1 LRPQRRRRFSSDLA
15 ELSRTAA
22 GIANP
27 RYRWVVLAAGT
38 AAQAGF
44 SAVLIGLPVLG
55 PAIQDRY
62 DLSLSEVGIAFSSV
76 WIGPIATLLPWGL
89 LSDRIGERIVL
100 ASGLAGCGVVVA
112 AAGWAGSFWL
122 LVALLTIA
130 GALGASV
137 NAASGRAVMQWF
149 SADQRG
155 LALGVRQTAI
165 PLGGAVAALALPA
178 VNSAAG
184 LKTSFVFLG
193 ALCIV
198 CALFAAIAVR
208 EAARPGVTLGGEDVE
223 WTLRDRRLWI
233 LSAGSDLYLV
243 GQVALLSF
251 FVLFLH
257 DEHGLSDAAAAA
269 GLAVMQVGAIVT
281 RISAGRI
288 SDALGARIRPL
299 RWIGLASCAGVLL
312 TAVLTKAPITVVLP
326 VMVVAGAVS
335 MAWNGLSVTA
345 AAELA
350 GLARSGAAI
359 GFQQTT
365 LSVTGLIVPIAFAY
379 AVDSTSWEVGFALAA
394 IGPFLGW
401 CLLGLLP
408 ESAP

>member
-1 LRPQRRRRFSSDLA
+1 LA
-15 ELSRTAA
+15 KLSPTAA
-22 GIANP
+22 RIASP

-55 PAIQDRY
+55 PALQDRY
-62 DLSLSEVGIAFSSV
+62 DLSLSQVGVAFSSV

-89 LSDRIGERIVL
+89 LADRIGERIVL
-100 ASGLAGCGVVVA
+100 ASGLASCGVLVA

-122 LVALLTIA
+122 LVALLTVA

-149 SADQRG
+149 SAEQRG

-165 PLGGAVAALALPA
+165 PVGGAVAALALPA
-178 VNSAAG
+178 VNSAGG
-184 LKTSFVFLG
+184 LKASFVFLG
-193 ALCIV
+193 VICVA
-198 CALFAAIAVR
+198 CAVFAGIAVH
-208 EAARPGVTLGGEDVE
+208 EAVKSEAMLEAEAVE

-257 DEHGLSDAAAAA
+257 DQHGLSDAAAAA
-269 GLAVMQVGAIVT
+269 GLALMQVGAIVT

-288 SDALGARIRPL
+288 SDSLGARIRPL
-299 RWIGLASCAGVLL
+299 RWIGLASCAGVML
-312 TAVLTKAPITVVLP
+312 TAVLAEAPVGVVLP
-326 VMVVAGAVS
+326 VMVVAGAIS

-365 LSVTGLIVPIAFAY
+365 LSVTGLIIPVAFASM
-379 AVDSTSWEVGFALAA
+379 VDWTSWEAGFALAA

-401 CLLGLLP
+401 LLLGLLP

>member
-1 LRPQRRRRFSSDLA
+1 
-15 ELSRTAA
+15 
-22 GIANP
+22 
-27 RYRWVVLAAGT
+27 VLAAGT
-38 AAQAGF
+38 AAQTGF
-44 SAVLIGLPVLG
+44 SAVLVGLPVLG
-55 PAIQDRY
+55 PAMQDRY
-62 DLSLSEVGIAFSSV
+62 DLSLSAVGLAFSSV

-100 ASGLAGCGVVVA
+100 ASGLAGCGLVVA

-149 SADQRG
+149 GADQRG

-165 PLGGAVAALALPA
+165 PVGGAIAALVLPA

-184 LKTSFVFLG
+184 LKASFLFLG
-193 ALCIV
+193 ALCV
-198 CALFAAIAVR
+198 ACALFAGIAVR
-208 EAARPGVTLGGEDVE
+208 EAAKPKASLEAEYVE

-257 DEHGLSDAAAAA
+257 DQHGLTDAAAAA

-288 SDALGARIRPL
+288 SDTLGARIRPL

-312 TAVLTKAPITVVLP
+312 TAVLTKAPVAVLLP
-326 VMVVAGAVS
+326 VMVVAGAIS

-365 LSVTGLIVPIAFAY
+365 LSVTGLIVPIAFASV
-379 AVDSTSWEVGFALAA
+379 VDSTSWEAGFALAA
-394 IGPFLGW
+394 VGPFLGW
-401 CLLGLLP
+401 LLLGRLREVAL
-408 ESAP
+408 

>member
-1 LRPQRRRRFSSDLA
+1 M
-15 ELSRTAA
+15 
-22 GIANP
+22 
-27 RYRWVVLAAGT
+27 VLAAGT

-55 PAIQDRY
+55 PAMQDRY
-62 DLSLSEVGIAFSSV
+62 DLSLSAVGVAFSSV

-100 ASGLAGCGVVVA
+100 ASGLAGCGLVVA

-122 LVALLTIA
+122 LVGLLTVA

-155 LALGVRQTAI
+155 FALGVRQTAI
-165 PLGGAVAALALPA
+165 PVGGAIAALALPA
-178 VNSAAG
+178 VTSAFG
-184 LKTSFVFLG
+184 LKASFVFLG
-193 ALCIV
+193 AVCIG
-198 CALFAAIAVR
+198 CAVFAGIAVR
-208 EAARPGVTLGGEDVE
+208 EAARPEARLDAEDVD

-257 DEHGLSDAAAAA
+257 DQHGLSDAAAAA

-288 SDALGARIRPL
+288 SDSLGARIRPL
-299 RWIGLASCAGVLL
+299 RWIGLASSAGVLL
-312 TAVLTKAPITVVLP
+312 TAILTQAPVGVVLP
-326 VMVVAGAVS
+326 VMVVAGAIS

-365 LSVTGLIVPIAFAY
+365 LSVTGLIVPIAFASV
-379 AVDSTSWEVGFALAA
+379 VDSTSWEAGFALAA
-394 IGPFLGW
+394 VGPFVGW
-401 CLLGLLP
+401 LLLGRVRDLAL
-408 ESAP
+408 

>member
-1 LRPQRRRRFSSDLA
+1 MLGIGC
-15 ELSRTAA
+15 

-55 PAIQDRY
+55 PALQDRY
-62 DLSLSEVGIAFSSV
+62 DLSLSAVGVAFSSV

-100 ASGLAGCGVVVA
+100 ASGLAGCGVLVA
-112 AAGWAGSFWL
+112 VAGWAGSFWL
-122 LVALLTIA
+122 LVALLTMA

-165 PLGGAVAALALPA
+165 PIGGAVAALALPV

-184 LKTSFVFLG
+184 LKASFLFLG
-193 ALCIV
+193 AVCIG
-198 CALFAAIAVR
+198 CALFAGIAVR
-208 EAARPGVTLGGEDVE
+208 EAVRTEAALDADDVE
-223 WTLRDRRLWI
+223 WTLRDKRLWI

-257 DEHGLSDAAAAA
+257 DQHGLSDAAAAA

-281 RISAGRI
+281 RISAGQI

-299 RWIGLASCAGVLL
+299 RWIGLASSAGVLL
-312 TAVLTKAPITVVLP
+312 TAVLTNAPVAVVLP

-365 LSVTGLIVPIAFAY
+365 LSVTGLIVPVAFASV
-379 AVDSTSWEVGFALAA
+379 VDSTSWEAGFGLAA
-394 IGPFLGW
+394 VGPFLGW
-401 CLLGLLP
+401 LLLGRLREIAL
-408 ESAP
+408 

>member
-1 LRPQRRRRFSSDLA
+1 LTQ
-15 ELSRTAA
+15 LSRTEARPA
-22 GIANP
+22 SP

-38 AAQAGF
+38 AAQTGF
-44 SAVLIGLPVLG
+44 SAVLVGLPVLG
-55 PAIQDRY
+55 PALQDRY
-62 DLSLSEVGIAFSSV
+62 DLSLSAVGLAFSSV

-122 LVALLTIA
+122 LVGLLTIA

-165 PLGGAVAALALPA
+165 PVGGAIAALALPA
-178 VNSAAG
+178 VNSANG
-184 LKTSFVFLG
+184 LKASFLFLG
-193 ALCIV
+193 VLCIG
-198 CALFAAIAVR
+198 CALFAGIAVR
-208 EAARPGVTLGGEDVE
+208 EAVRPEAALEAEDVE

-243 GQVALLSF
+243 GQVAILSF

-257 DEHGLSDAAAAA
+257 DQHGLSDAAAAA

-281 RISAGRI
+281 RISSGRI
-288 SDALGARIRPL
+288 SDAIGARIRPL

-312 TAVLTKAPITVVLP
+312 TAILADAPVAVVLP
-326 VMVVAGAVS
+326 VMVVAGAIS

-365 LSVTGLIVPIAFAY
+365 LSVTGLIVPIAFASM
-379 AVDSTSWEVGFALAA
+379 VDWTSWEAGFALAA
-394 IGPFLGW
+394 VGPFLGW
-401 CLLGLLP
+401 LLLGRLR
-408 ESAP
+408 ESAL

>member
-1 LRPQRRRRFSSDLA
+1 
-15 ELSRTAA
+15 
-22 GIANP
+22 
-27 RYRWVVLAAGT
+27 VLAAGT

-44 SAVLIGLPVLG
+44 SAVLVGLPVLG
-55 PAIQDRY
+55 PAMQDRF
-62 DLSLSEVGIAFSSV
+62 DLSLSAVGLAFSSV

-100 ASGLAGCGVVVA
+100 TSGLAGCGLLVA

-165 PLGGAVAALALPA
+165 PVGGAIAALALPA
-178 VNSAAG
+178 VNSAGG
-184 LKTSFVFLG
+184 LKASFLFLG
-193 ALCIV
+193 AVCIA
-198 CALFAAIAVR
+198 CAAFAGIAVH
-208 EAARPGVTLGGEDVE
+208 EAARPAAALDADDVD

-257 DEHGLSDAAAAA
+257 DQHGLSDAAAAA

-288 SDALGARIRPL
+288 SDAIGARIRPL
-299 RWIGLASCAGVLL
+299 RWIGLASCAGVLSTAIL
-312 TAVLTKAPITVVLP
+312 TEAPVGVVLP
-326 VMVVAGAVS
+326 VMVVAGAIS

-365 LSVTGLIVPIAFAY
+365 LSVTGLLVPVAFASV
-379 AVDSTSWEVGFALAA
+379 VDSTSWEAGFALASA
-394 IGPFLGW
+394 GPFLGW
-401 CLLGLLP
+401 VLLGRLHD
-408 ESAP
+408 

>member
-1 LRPQRRRRFSSDLA
+1 
-15 ELSRTAA
+15 
-22 GIANP
+22 
-27 RYRWVVLAAGT
+27 VLAAGT
-38 AAQAGF
+38 AAQAAF

-55 PAIQDRY
+55 PAMQDRY
-62 DLSLSEVGIAFSSV
+62 DLSLSQVGVAFSSV

-89 LSDRIGERIVL
+89 LADRIGERIVL
-100 ASGLAGCGVVVA
+100 ASGLAGGGVVVA

-122 LVALLTIA
+122 LVVLLTVA

-149 SADQRG
+149 SAGQRG

-165 PLGGAVAALALPA
+165 PVGGAVAALTLPA
-178 VNSAAG
+178 VTSAAG
-184 LKTSFVFLG
+184 LKASFVFLG
-193 ALCIV
+193 AICIG
-198 CALFAAIAVR
+198 CATFAAVAVR
-208 EAARPGVTLGGEDVE
+208 EAVKSEATLEAEAVE

-288 SDALGARIRPL
+288 SDSLGARIRPL

-312 TAVLTKAPITVVLP
+312 TAVLTNAAVAVVLP
-326 VMVVAGAVS
+326 VMVVAGAIS

-365 LSVTGLIVPIAFAY
+365 LSVTGLIVPVAFASV
-379 AVDSTSWEVGFALAA
+379 VDSTSWEAGFALAA
-394 IGPFLGW
+394 VGPFLGW
-401 CLLGLLP
+401 LLLGLLP

>member
-1 LRPQRRRRFSSDLA
+1 M
-15 ELSRTAA
+15 
-22 GIANP
+22 
-27 RYRWVVLAAGT
+27 LAAGT
-38 AAQAGF
+38 AAQTGF
-44 SAVLIGLPVLG
+44 SAVLVGLPVLG
-55 PAIQDRY
+55 PAMQDRY
-62 DLSLSEVGIAFSSV
+62 DLSLSAVGVAFSSV

-100 ASGLAGCGVVVA
+100 ASGLAGCGVLVA

-165 PLGGAVAALALPA
+165 PVGGAIAALVLPA
-178 VNSAAG
+178 VNSSGG
-184 LKTSFVFLG
+184 LKASFVFLG
-193 ALCIV
+193 AVCIG
-198 CALFAAIAVR
+198 CAAFAGIAVR
-208 EAARPGVTLGGEDVE
+208 EAVRPEAALGAEDVD

-257 DEHGLSDAAAAA
+257 DQHGLSEAAAAA

-288 SDALGARIRPL
+288 SDSLGARIRPL

-312 TAVLTKAPITVVLP
+312 TAILGRAPVAVVLP
-326 VMVVAGAVS
+326 VMVVAGAIS

-365 LSVTGLIVPIAFAY
+365 LSVTGLIVPVAFATV
-379 AVDSTSWEVGFALAA
+379 VDSTSWEAGFALASV
-394 IGPFLGW
+394 GPLLGW
-401 CLLGLLP
+401 LLLGRLR
-408 ESAP
+408 ES

>member
-1 LRPQRRRRFSSDLA
+1 VA
-15 ELSRTAA
+15 E
-22 GIANP
+22 GIAKP

-55 PAIQDRY
+55 PALQERY

-112 AAGWAGSFWL
+112 AAGWASSFWL
-122 LVALLTIA
+122 LVALLTVA

-165 PLGGAVAALALPA
+165 PVGGAVAALGLPA

-184 LKTSFVFLG
+184 LKASFVFLG
-193 ALCIV
+193 AVCIG
-198 CALFAAIAVR
+198 CALFAGIAVR
-208 EAARPGVTLGGEDVE
+208 ERARPEVALDAADME
-223 WTLRDRRLWI
+223 WTLRDRRLWL

-243 GQVALLSF
+243 AQVALLSF

-312 TAVLTKAPITVVLP
+312 TAVLTKAPVAVVLP

-365 LSVTGLIVPIAFAY
+365 LSVTGLFVPIAFAFV
-379 AVDSTSWEVGFALAA
+379 VDSASWEAGFALAA
-394 IGPFLGW
+394 VGPLLGW
-401 CLLGLLP
+401 WLLGLLP
-408 ESAP
+408 DSAP

>member
-1 LRPQRRRRFSSDLA
+1 LVEQ
-15 ELSRTAA
+15 SRTAA
-22 GIANP
+22 GVANP

-55 PAIQDRY
+55 PTIQDRY

-193 ALCIV
+193 AVCIV

-208 EAARPGVTLGGEDVE
+208 EAVRPGVTLGAEDVE

-312 TAVLTKAPITVVLP
+312 TAVLTKAPIAVVLP
-326 VMVVAGAVS
+326 LMVVAGAVS

-379 AVDSTSWEVGFALAA
+379 TVDSTSWEVGFALAA

-401 CLLGLLP
+401 WLLGLLP

>member
-1 LRPQRRRRFSSDLA
+1 M
-15 ELSRTAA
+15 
-22 GIANP
+22 
-27 RYRWVVLAAGT
+27 LAAGT
-38 AAQAGF
+38 AAQTGF
-44 SAVLIGLPVLG
+44 SAVLVGLPVLG
-55 PAIQDRY
+55 PAMQDRY
-62 DLSLSEVGIAFSSV
+62 DLSLSAVGLAFSSV

-100 ASGLAGCGVVVA
+100 ASGLAGCGLLVA

-122 LVALLTIA
+122 LIALLTIA

-149 SADQRG
+149 PADQRG

-165 PLGGAVAALALPA
+165 PVGGAIAALVLPA
-178 VNSAAG
+178 VNSTWG
-184 LKTSFVFLG
+184 LKAAFVFLG
-193 ALCIV
+193 ALCIA
-198 CALFAAIAVR
+198 CALFAGIAVR
-208 EAARPGVTLGGEDVE
+208 EAAKSATELERDDVE

-257 DEHGLSDAAAAA
+257 DQHGLSDAAAAA

-288 SDALGARIRPL
+288 SDSLGARIRPL

-312 TAVLTKAPITVVLP
+312 TAILTEAPVGVVLP
-326 VMVVAGAVS
+326 VMVVAGAIS

-365 LSVTGLIVPIAFAY
+365 LSVTGLIVPVAFASV
-379 AVDSTSWEVGFALAA
+379 VDSTSWEAGFALASA
-394 IGPFLGW
+394 GPFLGW
-401 CLLGLLP
+401 LLLGRLHD
-408 ESAP
+408 